1 MTPRTTDTRRITIPE
16 EALTD
21 LASAMVLLRGL
32 GGGDQTIIDIAVDAM
47 LAILNLADIEPE
59 GAVA

>member
-1 MTPRTTDTRRITIPE
+1 MQRSENTRRITIPE

-47 LAILNLADIEPE
+47 LAILDLADIEQD
-59 GAVA
+59 GVAA